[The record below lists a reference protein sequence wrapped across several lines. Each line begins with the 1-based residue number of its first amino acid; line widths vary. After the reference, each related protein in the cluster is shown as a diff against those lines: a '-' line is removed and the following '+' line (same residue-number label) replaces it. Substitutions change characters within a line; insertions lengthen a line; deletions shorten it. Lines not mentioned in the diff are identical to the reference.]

1 MLDDASGADM
11 ELERHRRQN
20 VLRHFKMKSQADD
33 VALLP
38 TSTYTARVR
47 HASAYTHTQL
57 LHSEYRW

>member
-1 MLDDASGADM
+1 MHACRYTVLDDASGADM

-38 TSTYTARVR
+38 TSTYITRVR
-47 HASAYTHTQL
+47 HASA
-57 LHSEYRW
+57 